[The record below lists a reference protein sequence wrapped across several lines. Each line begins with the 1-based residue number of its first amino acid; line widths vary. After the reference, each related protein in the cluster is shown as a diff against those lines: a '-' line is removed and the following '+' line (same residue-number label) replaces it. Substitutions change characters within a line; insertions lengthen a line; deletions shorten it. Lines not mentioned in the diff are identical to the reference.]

1 MKVIIIIQA
10 RMGSTRLPGK
20 SLMMVKDKPLIGYVI
35 DNLKDISCVDEIILA
50 TTTSPKDNPL
60 ARYVQSRGVSI
71 YRGSETDVLDRYYE
85 AAKARQG
92 DVIIRITG
100 DCPLIDP
107 RIIEQAFKKFKA
119 GRYDYLSNTL
129 KRTYPRG
136 LDVEI
141 FTFRVLEEAAREATE
156 PAEREHVTPFIYNRP
171 DRFKLGS
178 LTGRPDLS
186 NHRWTVDTQ
195 EDLDL
200 ITAIIEGVEQPRT
213 TKHILQL
220 FKRHP
225 ELMKINAHVEQKS
238 I

>member
-50 TTTSPKDNPL
+50 TTSSPKDNPL

-85 AAKARQG
+85 AAKAHQG
-92 DVIIRITG
+92 GVIIRITG

-141 FTFRVLEEAAREATE
+141 FTFRALEEAAREATE